1 MIITE
6 QIIKLLMAFGAGAL
20 LGVEREYHSKPA
32 GFRTMILIC
41 VGSTLFSIL
50 STFST
55 TPDRI
60 ASNIVTGVGFLGAGV
75 VFKEGLNI
83 RGITSAAIIWVT
95 AAVGMAIGLGYYF
108 AAGTAT
114 ILILTVLVILS
125 RIEETL
131 DGLRQMKL
139 YKISFIAGQY
149 STEQLDAALKQL
161 NIVSSCTSITKQNNL
176 VTVYY
181 KVYISARIHDQ
192 LSQFLIN
199 TPAIQSFEV

>member
-1 MIITE
+1 
-6 QIIKLLMAFGAGAL
+6 MAFGAGAL